1 MKYILGFLF
10 LVSLVLFEAA
20 VLPQFNLLL
29 VSILAVQFLGFFEE
43 ANYGAFLGGLLLD
56 LLTGRFFG
64 LSSLV
69 LLLLNGLAGLVRR
82 FVAGSFPV
90 LLLLTFVLSMVF
102 RAVQVVPVF
111 NLPAL
116 CKGAFLD
123 LVVMMVIYPTLRYLE
138 KSVFGRREL
147 TIKTR
152 R

>member
-20 VLPQFNLLL
+20 VFPQFNLLL

>member
-147 TIKTR
+147 TIKAR